1 MHYYSTLLRIAIV
14 KDIIDG
20 CVVNS
25 LGLVM
30 STSKTYLR
38 IVSLQLG
45 RFLTLTMVLE
55 YIGLIEPNC
64 CRNLLA

>member
-25 LGLVM
+25 LGNVNIKNLFKNCVFA
-30 STSKTYLR
+30 SR
-38 IVSLQLG
+38 AF
-45 RFLTLTMVLE
+45 FLTLTMVLE